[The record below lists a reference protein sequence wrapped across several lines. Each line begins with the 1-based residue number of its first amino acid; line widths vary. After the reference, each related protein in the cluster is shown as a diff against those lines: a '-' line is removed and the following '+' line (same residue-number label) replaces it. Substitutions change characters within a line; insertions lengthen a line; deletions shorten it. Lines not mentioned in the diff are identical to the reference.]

1 MRLGERLKRWWRNL
15 TASSQIDAE
24 MDEEMR
30 FHVEMQAERLMRERG
45 LDAAE
50 ARRQAHV
57 AFGGVEKWK
66 VEGRQS
72 RGGRWLDH
80 LSLDT
85 RLGLRMLIK
94 HRSLTLIGA
103 FAMTVAVA
111 IGATLFEVISEAL
124 TPALPFPQGERIVS
138 IEFATERVSVPEQPR
153 IHDFLDWR
161 NELKSFD
168 LLGAFRT
175 AQRNLATAPRGPHDA
190 DFASWGGA
198 MYPEPARVAEIS
210 AAAFTIAHTPPHLGR
225 YLVADDERDDAS
237 RVLLLGYQE
246 WQRRFAGDAA
256 IVGTIVTVNGVPH
269 TVIGVM
275 PPGFA
280 FPFRHQYWTALRE
293 QPAAMRRQGDALIVF
308 GRLAPGATRSSAEA
322 ELLSMHAYMQKQ
334 FPDQY
339 ARLRPV
345 VLPYTLER
353 MDIDRP
359 VFIWALRIM
368 QLLIS
373 GLLIV
378 VAINLA
384 VLSYAR
390 TLARLPEIAVR
401 SALGASRKRILL
413 QLFMEAFVL
422 STMSAAAGLYAANL
436 ALEWLRAF
444 VPTVEQ
450 VPFWLAFDLSA
461 PTVLYAL
468 VLAALAATIVGV
480 LPGLKVTGVRLDA
493 NLRAL
498 GGGSRLRLG
507 PLWTGLIVTQ
517 VASASAILPTA
528 VYVIAEV
535 VRMELSEPAF
545 AATEFVIAEVDRR
558 TPEIIR
564 RIEAEPG
571 VRAVTFSSGIPGY
584 EGSRVI
590 EFQDPRAQ
598 RLDTDKEVNLMDVDL
613 AMFEVYDATILAG
626 RAFTRADLGTT
637 AVVVNRS
644 FAREL
649 LEGLPPLG
657 QRFSYARQSPSPS
670 TVRESFEIVGVVND
684 FPGFPNSPGSDG
696 VPAMYRPATAES
708 IGDVVLSVRF
718 RGNAPADFAGRLR
731 QIGVDVDPTVPLT
744 DVDTLVGFYSRNRA
758 PWRVIGWALGSI
770 ALAVLLL
777 SAAGIYALMSFT
789 VAQRT
794 REIGIR
800 TALGGNPRRIL
811 AGVFGRVMMQ
821 LGIGL
826 GIGSL
831 LSALVFTVTNLTS
844 QGALAL
850 FAVVAGIIAIVGAVA
865 AIGPARHSLSIQT
878 TEALRI
884 DT

>member
-1 MRLGERLKRWWRNL
+1 MPSSLLARLRALWRNL
-15 TASSQIDAE
+15 TNSPRLDAE
-24 MDEEMR
+24 MDDEMR
-30 FHVEMQAERLMRERG
+30 FHVEMQADRLARERN
-45 LDAAE
+45 LDPGE
-50 ARRQAHV
+50 ARRQAYV

-66 VEGRQS
+66 AEGRDT
-72 RGGRWLDH
+72 RAGRWLDH

-94 HRSLTLIGA
+94 HRSLTLIGV

-124 TPALPFPQGERIVS
+124 TPALPFPQGERVVS
-138 IEFATERVSVPEQPR
+138 IEFATDRASVPAQAR
-153 IHDFLDWR
+153 IDDFVDWR
-161 NELKSFD
+161 KELKSIEQ
-168 LLGAFRT
+168 LGAFRT
-175 AQRNLATAPRGPHDA
+175 VERNLATATR
-190 DFASWGGA
+190 
-198 MYPEPARVAEIS
+198 YPEPARVAEITAS
-210 AAAFTIAHTPPHLGR
+210 AFTIAQTPPHLGR
-225 YLVADDERDDAS
+225 YVVPDDEAEGAAP
-237 RVLLLGYQE
+237 VIVIGYQE
-246 WQRRFAGDAA
+246 WHRRFHGDPS
-256 IVGTIVTVNGVPH
+256 IVGSTIAVNTVAH
-269 TVIGVM
+269 TVVGVM

-280 FPFRHQYWTALRE
+280 FPFRHQYWVALRE
-293 QPAAMRRQGDALIVF
+293 QPAAVRRQGQPLIVF
-308 GRLAPGATRSSAEA
+308 GRLLPGATRESAAA
-322 ELLSMHAYMQKQ
+322 ELASVHAYMQAQ
-334 FPDQY
+334 YPDLY

-359 VFIWALRIM
+359 IFIWALRVM

-373 GLLIV
+373 GLLVV

-384 VLSYAR
+384 ILFYAR

-401 SALGASRKRILL
+401 SALGASRKRILA
-413 QLFMEAFVL
+413 QLFVEAFLL
-422 STMSAAAGLYAANL
+422 STLGAAAGLYLANL

-461 PTVLYAL
+461 PTAVYAL
-468 VLAALAATIVGV
+468 LLAALAAAIVGV

-498 GGGSRLRLG
+498 SGGPKLRLG
-507 PLWTGLIVTQ
+507 AMWTALIVAQ
-517 VASASAILPTA
+517 VASASAILPA
-528 VYVIAEV
+528 AIYVIAEV
-535 VRMELSEPAF
+535 VRMEMSEPGF

-558 TPEIIR
+558 TPEMIR

-571 VRAVTFSSGIPGY
+571 VLAVTFSSGIPGY

-590 EFQDPRAQ
+590 EFEDARAEG
-598 RLDTDKEVNLMDVDL
+598 LDTDKEVNLMDVDL

-626 RAFTRADLGTT
+626 RGFTRADLGTT

-657 QRFSYARQSPSPS
+657 QRFSFARQSSSEPS
-670 TVRESFEIVGVVND
+670 VRESFEIVGVVSN
-684 FPGFPNSPGSDG
+684 FPAFPSSPGSDG
-696 VPAMYRPATAES
+696 IPAMYRPVLAES
-708 IGDVVLSVRF
+708 IGDAVLSVRF
-718 RGNAPADFAGRLR
+718 RGDVPADFVGRLR
-731 QIGVDVDPTVPLT
+731 QIGVEVDPSVPLS
-744 DVDTLVGFYSRNRA
+744 DVDTLVGFYNRNRA
-758 PWRVIGWALGSI
+758 PWRLIGWVFGSI

-811 AGVFGRVMMQ
+811 AGVFGRVMVQ
-821 LGIGL
+821 LGTGVA
-826 GIGSL
+826 IGSV
-831 LSALVFTVTNLTS
+831 LSALLFTITNLS
-844 QGALAL
+844 MRDALAL
-850 FAVVAGIIAIVGAVA
+850 LATVAAILLLAGSVA
-865 AIGPARHSLSIQT
+865 AIGPARRSLRIQT

>member
-1 MRLGERLKRWWRNL
+1 MRLGEQLHRWWR
-15 TASSQIDAE
+15 TRCRASQLDAE

-30 FHVEMQAERLMRERG
+30 FHVEMQAERLRRERG
-45 LDAAE
+45 LDRAE
-50 ARRQAHV
+50 ARRQALV

-66 VEGRQS
+66 DEGRDS

-85 RLGLRMLIK
+85 RLGLRMLVK
-94 HRSLTLIGA
+94 HRSLTLIGV

-111 IGATLFEVISEAL
+111 IGATLFEVISEVL

-138 IEFATERVSVPEQPR
+138 IEFATERPSIPEQAR
-153 IHDFLDWR
+153 IDDFLDWR
-161 NELKSFD
+161 SGLKSVEH
-168 LLGAFRT
+168 LGAFRT
-175 AQRNLATAPRGPHDA
+175 TERNLATA
-190 DFASWGGA
+190 AS
-198 MYPEPARVAEIS
+198 YPEPARVAEITAS
-210 AAAFTIAHTPPHLGR
+210 AFTIAQTPPHLGR
-225 YLVADDERDDAS
+225 YIVPDDERESAAP
-237 RVLLLGYQE
+237 VIVIGYQE
-246 WQRRFAGDAA
+246 WHRRFRGDPS
-256 IVGTIVTVNGVPH
+256 IVGATITVNTVAH

-275 PPGFA
+275 PSGFA
-280 FPFRHQYWTALRE
+280 FPFRHQYWVALRE
-293 QPAAMRRQGDALIVF
+293 QPAPVRRQGGPLIVF
-308 GRLAPGATRSSAEA
+308 GRLVAGASRESAA
-322 ELLSMHAYMQKQ
+322 SELASMHGYLQSQYPEM
-334 FPDQY
+334 Y
-339 ARLRPV
+339 ARLQPE

-359 VFIWALRIM
+359 IFIWMLRIM

-373 GLLIV
+373 GLLVV

-384 VLSYAR
+384 VLFYAR

-401 SALGASRKRILL
+401 SALGASRARILM
-413 QLFMEAFVL
+413 QLFIEAFLL
-422 STMSAAAGLYAANL
+422 STLGAAAGLYVATL
-436 ALEWLRAF
+436 ALGWLRAF

-461 PTVLYAL
+461 STALYAL
-468 VLAALAATIVGV
+468 VLAALAAAIVGV
-480 LPGLKVTGVRLDA
+480 LPGVKVTGVRLDA

-498 GGGSRLRLG
+498 SGGPKLRLG
-507 PLWTGLIVTQ
+507 AWWTSLIVLQ
-517 VASASAILPTA
+517 VASASAILPVT

-535 VRMELSEPAF
+535 VRMEMSAPAF
-545 AATEFVIAEVDRR
+545 AAGEFAIAEVDRR
-558 TPEIIR
+558 TAEMIR

-590 EFQDPRAQ
+590 EFDDPRAQ
-598 RLDTDKEVNLMDVDL
+598 GLDTDKEVNLMDVDI
-613 AMFEVYDATILAG
+613 AMFEVYDASILAG
-626 RAFTRADLGTT
+626 RAFTRGDLGTT
-637 AVVVNRS
+637 SVIVNQS

-657 QRFSYARQSPSPS
+657 QRFSYARQSASAPA
-670 TVRESFEIVGVVND
+670 VRESFEIVGVVSD
-684 FPGFPNSPGSDG
+684 FPGFPHSPGSDG
-696 VPAMYRPATAES
+696 VPGMYRPIAAES
-708 IGDVVLSVRF
+708 IRRAVLSVRF
-718 RGNAPADFAGRLR
+718 RGDVPAGVVGRLR
-731 QIGVDVDPTVPLT
+731 QIGVEVDPSVPLS
-744 DVDTLVGFYSRNRA
+744 DVDTLVGFYARNRA

-800 TALGGNPRRIL
+800 AALGGNPRRLL

-826 GIGSL
+826 GIGSV
-831 LSALVFTVTNLTS
+831 LSALVFTTTNLTM
-844 QGALAL
+844 QGAFAL
-850 FAVVAGIIAIVGAVA
+850 FAIVGAILLVVGAVA
-865 AIGPARHSLSIQT
+865 ALGPARRSLSIQA
-878 TEALRI
+878 TEALRM

>member
-1 MRLGERLKRWWRNL
+1 MRLGERFIRWCRSLVN
-15 TASSQIDAE
+15 ASQFDAE

-50 ARRQAHV
+50 ARRQAYA

-66 VEGRQS
+66 QEGRAS

-94 HRSLTLIGA
+94 HRSLTLIGV

-111 IGATLFEVISEAL
+111 IGATMFEVISEAL

-138 IEFATERVSVPEQPR
+138 IEFATERASIPEQAR
-153 IHDFLDWR
+153 IHDFVDWR
-161 NELKSFD
+161 DGLKSVEH
-168 LLGAFRT
+168 LGAFRT
-175 AQRNLATAPRGPHDA
+175 VQRNLATPT
-190 DFASWGGA
+190 S
-198 MYPEPARVAEIS
+198 YPEPARIAEIS
-210 AAAFTIAHTPPHLGR
+210 APAFAIAQTPPHLGR
-225 YLVADDERDDAS
+225 YIVPDDEREGAP
-237 RVLLLGYQE
+237 RVLVIGYQE
-246 WQRRFAGDAA
+246 WQRRFHADPSV
-256 IVGTIVTVNGVPH
+256 VGSVVTLNTVPH
-269 TVIGVM
+269 TLIGVM

-280 FPFRHQYWTALRE
+280 FPVNHQYWTALQESPGPKRRE
-293 QPAAMRRQGDALIVF
+293 GDLLIVF
-308 GRLAPGATRSSAEA
+308 GRLAPGATREAAEH
-322 ELLSMHAYMQKQ
+322 ELQSMHAYMQS
-334 FPDQY
+334 QY
-339 ARLRPV
+339 PGVYERLRPV

-359 VFIWALRIM
+359 IFIWTLRIM

-373 GLLIV
+373 GLLVV

-384 VLSYAR
+384 ILFYAR

-401 SALGASRKRILL
+401 CALGASRTRILA
-413 QLFMEAFVL
+413 QLFVEAFLL
-422 STMSAAAGLYAANL
+422 STLGAAGGLYVSSL
-436 ALEWLRAF
+436 VLEWLRVF
-444 VPTVEQ
+444 VPAVEQ

-461 PTVLYAL
+461 PTAAYAL
-468 VLAALAATIVGV
+468 GLAALAAAIVGV

-498 GGGSRLRLG
+498 SGGPKLRLG
-507 PLWTGLIVTQ
+507 GLWTSLIVVQ
-517 VASASAILPTA
+517 VASAAAILPA
-528 VYVIAEV
+528 AIYVIAEV
-535 VRMELSEPAF
+535 VRMELSQPAF
-545 AATEFVIAEVDRR
+545 AASEFVIAELDRR
-558 TPEIIR
+558 IPEMIR

-571 VRAVTFSSGIPGY
+571 VRAVTFSSGTPGY

-590 EFQDPRAQ
+590 EFEDPRAQ

-613 AMFEVYDATILAG
+613 RVFEIYDAAILAG
-626 RAFTRADLGTT
+626 RVFTRADLGTT

-657 QRFSYARQSPSPS
+657 QRFSYARRSESDAA
-670 TVRESFEIVGVVND
+670 VRESFEIVGVVSD
-684 FPGFPNSPGSDG
+684 FPGFANSPGSDG
-696 VPAMYRPATAES
+696 VPAMYRPASAQS
-708 IGDVVLSVRF
+708 IGEAVLSVRF
-718 RGNAPADFAGRLR
+718 RGDAPADFVGRLR
-731 QIGVDVDPTVPLT
+731 QIGVEVDPSVPLT
-744 DVDTLVGFYSRNRA
+744 DVDTLVGFYARNRA

-777 SAAGIYALMSFT
+777 SAAGIYALMSLT
-789 VAQRT
+789 VARQT

-800 TALGGNPRRIL
+800 TALGGDPRRIL

-826 GIGSL
+826 AIGSV
-831 LSALVFTVTNLTS
+831 LSALVFTITNLTI

-850 FAVVAGIIAIVGAVA
+850 LAAVGAIILIVGAVA
-865 AIGPARHSLSIQT
+865 AIGPARRSLRIQA